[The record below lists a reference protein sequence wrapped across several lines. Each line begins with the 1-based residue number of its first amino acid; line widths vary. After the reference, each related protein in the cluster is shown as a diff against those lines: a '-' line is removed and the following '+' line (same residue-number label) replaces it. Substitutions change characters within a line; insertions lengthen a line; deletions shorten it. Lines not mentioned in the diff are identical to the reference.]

1 MESTQLHADKDKQPV
16 QGHEAVDLAQANL
29 PTKLGMF
36 QMRVY
41 RAADGSEPVAVI
53 SGNVGGRER
62 LPVRVHSACFTSEN
76 LGSLRCDCREQL
88 DFALDYIA
96 REGGVVIYLHQEGRG
111 IGLVQ
116 KIRAYALQENGYDTL
131 EANCVLGHPPDSRTY
146 ESAASI
152 LRDLGVRSIEL
163 ITNNPDKI
171 ESLIGL
177 GINITGRIPAV
188 IQPNHFSAPYLA
200 TKFTRMRHI
209 AEEEMRPLASEGL
222 PGEHEPCA
230 QTSAAD

>member
-1 MESTQLHADKDKQPV
+1 MKYTPLHADRQAV
-16 QGHEAVDLAQANL
+16 HSHEAMDFAQANL

-36 QMRVY
+36 QVRVY

-53 SGNVGGRER
+53 SGEVAGRER

-88 DFALDYIA
+88 DFALDYIT

-111 IGLVQ
+111 IGLAQ

-131 EANCVLGHPPDSRTY
+131 EANGLLGHPPDSRTY

-152 LRDLGVRSIEL
+152 LRDLGVRSVEL

-177 GINITGRIPAV
+177 GIHVTGRIPAV
-188 IQPNHFSAPYLA
+188 IPPNRFSAPYLT

-209 AEEEMRPLASEGL
+209 AEEIEPPVGENPPDEHQVLA
-222 PGEHEPCA
+222 
-230 QTSAAD
+230 QSAAAD